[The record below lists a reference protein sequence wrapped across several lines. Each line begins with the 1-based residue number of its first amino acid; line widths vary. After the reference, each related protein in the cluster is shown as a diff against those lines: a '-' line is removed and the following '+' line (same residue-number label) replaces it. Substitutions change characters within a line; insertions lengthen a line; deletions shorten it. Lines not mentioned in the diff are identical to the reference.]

1 MKSPNKRQATI
12 LVLPALI
19 YLLIFGIY
27 PMLQNFVLTFQSPD
41 INGSIVWGISNYIN
55 AFKIYGLTQIFY
67 NTFLYTLAVPFIDIL
82 LAIPLATFLKRL
94 NKPYLLPIVLLSS
107 FIPLV
112 TGAVMWVFMLNPT
125 NGFMYYIAKVDLF
138 TSPWSIVLIDIWT
151 SLPLA
156 TLIIYSG
163 LKAIPPHIEEAAHMD
178 GLIGMRKLLQV
189 DLPYIKPSLL
199 SATVLMVIFG
209 SFTFDPIYVALSSSS
224 PFAIMDISY
233 LAYNLYETGG
243 IIGQGQAAV
252 LMTIMTVV
260 STAIAILFVHL
271 SLRESARSRKIRFKF
286 MPNREMPRKVAWF
299 FVIIYLAFILLP
311 FTWLVLESFKTLSE
325 IISIP
330 PVIIPS
336 VVTLAGYFRSI
347 TVGQPYFISSLIV
360 SLGTSFLVFFIGAPA
375 AYSISRH
382 RTGGLKFISLI
393 LFVYSLPTVI
403 FMIPM
408 IGIIKSAGLL
418 NSWLGLIV
426 SYPVFVMPITIWM
439 LYNFYSTFPKHLDEA
454 ANMDGMSVY
463 GSFYRVI
470 LRLSGDGISVT
481 LLYAFIIAWGALI
494 FPLAFAYTPFN
505 MNFLFPSG
513 AQTITIFIGGTIGH
527 EAFNYGELSAA
538 SVISLIPSILLIYFA
553 RKRID
558 KLWRVGG
565 TVG

>member
-1 MKSPNKRQATI
+1 MMSSSKRQATI
-12 LVLPALI
+12 LVLPAVI
-19 YLLIFGIY
+19 YLLIFAIY
-27 PMLQNFVLTFQSPD
+27 PMVQNFILTFESHNAQ
-41 INGSIVWGISNYIN
+41 GSLVWGLRNYID
-55 AFKIYGLTQIFY
+55 AFKIYGLSQVFY
-67 NTFLYTLAVPFIDIL
+67 NTFLYTLAVPLIDIL

-178 GLIGMRKLLQV
+178 GLAGMGKLFQV

-233 LAYNLYETGG
+233 LAYSLYETGG
-243 IIGQGQAAV
+243 IIGQGQASV
-252 LMTIMTVV
+252 LMTLMTVV
-260 STAIAILFVHL
+260 STVIAILFVRL
-271 SLRESARSRKIRFKF
+271 SLRETAKSRKIRFKF
-286 MPNREMPRKVAWF
+286 LPNKEMPRALSWF
-299 FVIIYLAFILLP
+299 FVSLYLIFILLP
-311 FTWLVLESFKTLSE
+311 FAWLILESFKTLSE
-325 IISIP
+325 IIAIP
-330 PVIIPS
+330 PTVIPS
-336 VVTLAGYFRSI
+336 IVTLAGYFKSI
-347 TVGQPYFISSLIV
+347 TIGQPYFISSIIV
-360 SLGTSFLVFFIGAPA
+360 SLGTSLLVFFLGAPA

-382 RTGGLKFISLI
+382 RTGGLKLIALI

-403 FMIPM
+403 FLIPM
-408 IGIIKSAGLL
+408 VEIVKSLGLL
-418 NSWLGLIV
+418 NSWLALIIT
-426 SYPVFVMPITIWM
+426 YPVFVMPITIWM

-454 ANMDGMSVY
+454 ANIDGMSVY
-463 GSFYRVI
+463 GSFYKVI

-494 FPLAFAYTPFN
+494 FPLALAYTPFN
-505 MNFLFPSG
+505 MSLLFPSG
-513 AQTITIFIGGTIGH
+513 AQTVTIFIGGTIGH

-538 SVISLIPSILLIYFA
+538 SVISLIPSIILIYFA